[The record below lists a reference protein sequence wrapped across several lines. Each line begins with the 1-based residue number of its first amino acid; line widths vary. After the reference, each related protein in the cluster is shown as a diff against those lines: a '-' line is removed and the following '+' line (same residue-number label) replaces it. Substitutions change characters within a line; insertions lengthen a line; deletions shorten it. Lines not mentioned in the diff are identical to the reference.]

1 MSKIRLARHMLRL
14 GARNLRGAHRELGWR
29 RVLLFLGIYLW
40 MAVIHVTWL
49 LDRVFFPGHR
59 SIQIERPVFIMGL
72 GRTGST
78 LLYRLLNCQNDYAAS
93 RFWHVLVPSLT
104 LRAALR
110 PMVAIWKR
118 LGGPA
123 SGQEGFELV
132 AEEEGHETTLTTLE
146 EDEMVLAYLFDTQHL
161 SYSTPLGLHPD
172 GFPEL
177 VYHDQQPHREDSVR
191 FFRRYLQKQIAFLGR
206 RQVVS
211 KAIFSTFRLE
221 ILLREFPDARFVLL
235 VRSPLESIP
244 SHMTLHATIM
254 RKFHPGVSRE
264 SVERLMRHRYRYNC
278 ESLLRFES
286 LLGSGAVDATRFL
299 EVRYEDLMEDLE
311 ATMEQ
316 IVAFTGIEV
325 TPALRQRWACE
336 APIQAAYRRVH
347 ANLGLEAL
355 GLTEEKV
362 RGDLEPIFSKYGF

>member
-1 MSKIRLARHMLRL
+1 MAKIRLALHVLRL
-14 GARNLRGAHRELGWR
+14 GARNLRDAHRELGWR
-29 RVLLFLGIYLW
+29 KVLLFIGIYLW
-40 MAVIHVTWL
+40 MALIHVTWL

-59 SIQIERPVFIMGL
+59 SIEIERPVFIMGL

-78 LLYRLLNCQNDYAAS
+78 FLYRLLNCQNDYAAS

-110 PMVAIWKR
+110 PILVLWKR

-123 SGQEGFELV
+123 PEEEGLELV
-132 AEEEGHETTLTTLE
+132 AEEEGHKTTLTTLE

-177 VYHDQQPHREDSVR
+177 VNHDEQSHRAESVR
-191 FFRRYLQKQIAFLGR
+191 FLRSYLQKQIAFLGR
-206 RQVVS
+206 RQVLS

-221 ILLREFPDARFVLL
+221 ALLREFPDARFVLL

-254 RKFHPGVSRE
+254 RKFHPEASPE

-278 ESLLRFES
+278 ESLLRLDS
-286 LLGSGAVDATRFL
+286 LLASGAVDATRFL

-311 ATMEQ
+311 ATMDR
-316 IVAFTGIEV
+316 IAVFTGIEV
-325 TPALRQRWACE
+325 TPALRQRSASE
-336 APIQAAYRRVH
+336 APIQASYRRVH
-347 ANLGLEAL
+347 ANLGREAL
-355 GLTEEKV
+355 GLTEEQV
-362 RGDLEPIFSKYGF
+362 RADLEPIFAKYGF